1 MVSFCMLKKRL
12 WTNKLPCFSCSI
24 EGPSVA
30 AQNTNNNNANNGAGS
45 TANSEKEEVMDAE
58 MKAAKERA
66 TVPLEQRVKQF
77 KEMLREKD
85 VRNFDFNLVLL
96 SDFPSTFHQN

>member
-1 MVSFCMLKKRL
+1 MVSFCDLSVFLGRFFMSF
-12 WTNKLPCFSCSI
+12 CII
-24 EGPSVA
+24 EGPGVA
-30 AQNTNNNNANNGAGS
+30 AVTTSNNTNNSAGS

-85 VRNFDFNLVLL
+85 VSLA
-96 SDFPSTFHQN
+96 S